1 MPPAYASR
9 RAEVELVT
17 VVFNVGVGLGVLL
30 AGAGLLVL
38 ALNMVPLLGETRA
51 LTRDSRRV
59 VGLAEREMQPILGHA
74 RELAANA
81 EVLSEDV
88 AVKLDRLNDL
98 MNALQHTLDSVEV
111 TAVPRR
117 SGIGSVESMD
127 AAEDDRFA

>member
-1 MPPAYASR
+1 M
-9 RAEVELVT
+9 ELVT

-30 AGAGLLVL
+30 AGAALLVL
-38 ALNMVPLLGETRA
+38 VISSLPLLNETRA
-51 LTRDSRRV
+51 LTRESRRV
-59 VGLAEREMQPILGHA
+59 VGLAERELQPILGHA

-98 MNALQHTLDSVEV
+98 MNTLQQTLESVQV

-117 SGIGSVESMD
+117 AGIGSVESTD
-127 AAEDDRFA
+127 AREDERFA

>member
-1 MPPAYASR
+1 M
-9 RAEVELVT
+9 ELVT

-30 AGAGLLVL
+30 AGAALLVL
-38 ALNMVPLLGETRA
+38 VISSLPLLNETRA
-51 LTRDSRRV
+51 LTRESRRV
-59 VGLAEREMQPILGHA
+59 VGLAERELQPILGHA

-98 MNALQHTLDSVEV
+98 MNTLQQTLESVQV

-117 SGIGSVESMD
+117 AGIGSVESTN
-127 AAEDDRFA
+127 AREDERFA